1 MGRLWKRG
9 EGLGMGEETII
20 TEETLIAKETI
31 EKTRTTQILE
41 KYCRIRNEADQIAT
55 DETMRIAEE
64 CLRLEFSQVFEKRLA
79 VWRKRFAS
87 SWTGLLLEDNA
98 RRVAGTEAWEYADK
112 AFHLAVT
119 ENYPR
124 LWALWYERLLAE
136 EDEPDKVNTDDRN
149 GREVRESDER

>member
-9 EGLGMGEETII
+9 EGLGMGEETAF
-20 TEETLIAKETI
+20 TTKTAEELWTDAIRK
-31 EKTRTTQILE
+31 KSV
-41 KYCRIRNEADQIAT
+41 RIQNQADRIAT
-55 DETMRIAEE
+55 DETMRIAGE
-64 CLRLEFSQVFEKRLA
+64 CLRLEFSQAFEKHLA

-87 SWTGLLLEDNA
+87 TEWTEFLLEDNA
-98 RRVAGTEAWEYADK
+98 RRAAGVGAWEDADK